1 MPAGHPPI
9 ADPHAGLTGVA
20 KAASGPAEIGPDKVV
35 KLSGL
40 KMKVPQG
47 WSTQPVKSGPMAPRI
62 AFALPPAEGDP
73 VGCELR
79 ISHYPQM
86 KGKDE
91 LNIRRWI
98 GQVSKSDGSPY
109 RRDEVDVNVS
119 QKGTVQL
126 TIVDLTGAV
135 REGMGREVMMRPG
148 HRIIA
153 AIVDHPKGPHF
164 VKASGPVQSMAK
176 WADTIKQF
184 LETAEVAD

>member
-1 MPAGHPPI
+1 M
-9 ADPHAGLTGVA
+9 A
-20 KAASGPAEIGPDKVV
+20 KAVSGPAEIGPDNVV

-40 KMKVPQG
+40 RMKAPQG
-47 WSTQPVKSGPMAPRI
+47 WASQPVQSGPMAPRI
-62 AFALPPAEGDP
+62 VFSLPPAEGDP

-98 GQVSKSDGSPY
+98 AQVSKPDGSPY
-109 RRDEVDVNVS
+109 KRDEVDVKVN
-119 QKGTVQL
+119 QKGSVQL
-126 TIVDLTGAV
+126 TIVDLSGAV
-135 REGMGREVMMRPG
+135 QEGMGREVMMKRD
-148 HRIIA
+148 HRMIA

-164 VKASGPVQSMAK
+164 VKVSGPAESMAK
-176 WADTIKQF
+176 WADAVKQF